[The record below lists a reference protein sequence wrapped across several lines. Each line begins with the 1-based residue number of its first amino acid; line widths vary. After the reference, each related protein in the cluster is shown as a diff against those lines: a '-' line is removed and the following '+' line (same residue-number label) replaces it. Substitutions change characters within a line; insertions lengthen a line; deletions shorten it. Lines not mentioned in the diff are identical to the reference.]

1 MAHGVATDG
10 NRIFVTGGS
19 AKANSNFGPGL
30 SEMEMCEVV
39 EGAKPEWQ
47 LVGEM
52 EEGRSFLGSVVLD
65 RKVYQI
71 GGCLSEEKSTTEVSF
86 CENWHSD
93 DLPGL
98 GSGDEEVLGDPA
110 KPQQERLAGSGCGE
124 RRDLCD
130 WRLRQHFQQV
140 GGDKSFHQ
148 ITTSPT
154 RYLSSVEKFNP
165 ERGRWSKL
173 SGLSLPRRSPG
184 VVAYRDRLYVV
195 GGMGEK
201 EDLSTGE
208 IFCPSSN
215 EWSKMSKPMAEV
227 NGWCSACLGE
237 IQLG

>member
-1 MAHGVATDG
+1 MK
-10 NRIFVTGGS
+10 TGRTTTSQVWDPETRKFSGIPRS
-19 AKANSNFGPGL
+19 L
-30 SEMEMCEVV
+30 SKRDSQGQAVV
-39 EGAKPEWQ
+39 NDEIY
-47 LVGEM
+47 V
-52 EEGRSFLGSVVLD
+52 
-65 RKVYQI
+65 I
-71 GGCLSEEKSTTEVSF
+71 GGFDNIS
-86 CENWHSD
+86 N
-93 DLPGL
+93 
-98 GSGDEEVLGDPA
+98 
-110 KPQQERLAGSGCGE
+110 RLAVIK
-124 RRDLCD
+124 R
-130 WRLRQHFQQV
+130 
-140 GGDKSFHQ
+140 FHQ
-148 ITTSPT
+148 ITTSLT